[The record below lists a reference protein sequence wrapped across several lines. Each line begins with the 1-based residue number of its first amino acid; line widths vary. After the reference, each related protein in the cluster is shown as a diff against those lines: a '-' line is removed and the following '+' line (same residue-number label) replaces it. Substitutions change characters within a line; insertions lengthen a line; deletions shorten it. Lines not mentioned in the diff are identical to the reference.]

1 MVFLRAG
8 HAPFLFIRAPPA
20 PFQQPDPTGLKRRK
34 HMIVINL
41 RIYYPALY
49 RQDVF
54 CEVPEQV
61 KLLLDELKRYEHAQ
75 NERRRYHGAYW
86 TFIEAV
92 TESELQLP
100 SLEETYERSCRLQE
114 LYGAMQRLPVK
125 QRRRIYAHFFLQMS
139 ETQIARI
146 EKVSVAAVSSSIAR
160 GILHLRRYL
169 RKD

>member
-1 MVFLRAG
+1 
-8 HAPFLFIRAPPA
+8 
-20 PFQQPDPTGLKRRK
+20 
-34 HMIVINL
+34 MIVINL

-49 RQDVF
+49 KQDVF
-54 CEVPEQV
+54 FEVPEQV

-114 LYGAMQRLPVK
+114 LYGAMQRFPVK

>member
-1 MVFLRAG
+1 M
-8 HAPFLFIRAPPA
+8 
-20 PFQQPDPTGLKRRK
+20 
-34 HMIVINL
+34 
-41 RIYYPALY
+41 
-49 RQDVF
+49 
-54 CEVPEQV
+54 
-61 KLLLDELKRYEHAQ
+61 LDELKRYEHAQ

-86 TFIEAV
+86 TFMEAV